1 MKNVDITAF
10 IPCGGGRSHP
20 LGAAFTVSRNR
31 GER

>member
-1 MKNVDITAF
+1 MKNIDMTAF
-10 IPCGGGRSHP
+10 YSMGGGRSHP